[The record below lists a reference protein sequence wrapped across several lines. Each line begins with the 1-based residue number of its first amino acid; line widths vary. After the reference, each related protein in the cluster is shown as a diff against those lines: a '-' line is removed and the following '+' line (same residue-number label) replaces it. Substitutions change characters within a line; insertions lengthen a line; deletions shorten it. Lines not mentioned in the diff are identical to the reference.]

1 MSPKRTGNGTFL
13 YTDIEIATGISGADT
28 VEIGNLPNAISA
40 ECNSKD
46 TFNVEAYYY
55 STGEADAQVHVYTP
69 PTHIENCCLPLDIGG
84 GSDFLYDG
92 YVDIANVRLVAGS
105 VQQPLYVNSYENE
118 LERCQ
123 RYFETN
129 KIVDDDYMTVLSMP
143 GIGVTDTNVFK
154 FTYVIDDDIYETDNA
169 SCV

>member
-13 YTDIEIATGISGADT
+13 YTDIEIATGVSGGDDVAIGNIPNALT
-28 VEIGNLPNAISA
+28 VE
-40 ECNSKD
+40 CKSKD
-46 TFNVEAYYY
+46 TFNVEAYYNT
-55 STGEADAQVHVYTP
+55 TGHADAVGVVYTP
-69 PTHIENCCLPLDIGG
+69 PTHIDNCCLPLDIGG
-84 GSDFLYDG
+84 GSDFIYDG
-92 YVDIANVRLVAGS
+92 YVDIANVRLVAGDH
-105 VQQPLYVNSYENE
+105 QQPLYVNSYEHE

-129 KIVDDDYMTVLSMP
+129 NIVDDEYMTVLSMP
-143 GIGVTDTNVFK
+143 GVGNINTNVFK

>member
-13 YTDIEIATGISGADT
+13 YTDIKRERVDFSSIGDVPNALT
-28 VEIGNLPNAISA
+28 VECS
-40 ECNSKD
+40 SKD
-46 TFNVEAYYY
+46 TFNVEAYYN
-55 STGEADAQVHVYTP
+55 STGNPDAVGSVYTP
-69 PTHIENCCLPLDIGG
+69 PTHVQNCCLPLDIGD

-105 VQQPLYVNSYENE
+105 VQQPLYVNSYEIE

-129 KIVDDDYMTVLSMP
+129 KTVDDDYMTVLSMP
-143 GIGVTDTNVFK
+143 GIGDTNTNVFK